1 MTLRSPSIAGRRGGD
16 GPGPGGWT
24 AGGRRA
30 PPVLRPG
37 HGPGR
42 PSQDGLAAVKR
53 WRQRAAFAVL
63 GALTL
68 LVLAPLALI
77 VAYLVVGGLPAIS
90 WEFLTR
96 GPSNMMRSGGI
107 FPAIAGT
114 FLLVT
119 GASLVAVPLGVA
131 AGLYLSEYARPTLF
145 TRLVRLAVVN
155 LAGVPSVV
163 YGLFGLSLFVVF
175 LRMGVSVMAGSLT
188 LGLLVLPVVISS
200 TEEAARN
207 VPQSHRHAS
216 LALGATRWSTV
227 RHVVIPGAAPGIL
240 TGIILAVSRSAGETA
255 PIMFTAAAF
264 FLPRLPGSPFDPV
277 MALPYHLYVLSTE
290 VARADPT
297 LRLGT
302 ALVLLTLVLLS
313 NLLAIVLR
321 ARMRAKYGG
330 GDET

>member
-1 MTLRSPSIAGRRGGD
+1 MAFF
-16 GPGPGGWT
+16 
-24 AGGRRA
+24 
-30 PPVLRPG
+30 VLWL
-37 HGPGR
+37 
-42 PSQDGLAAVKR
+42 LA
-53 WRQRAAFAVL
+53 
-63 GALTL
+63 L
-68 LVLAPLALI
+68 LVLTPLAGI
-77 VAYLVVGGLPAIS
+77 IGYLVMGGLPAIS
-90 WEFLTR
+90 WEFLTQ

-114 FLLVT
+114 FLLVI

-131 AGLYLSEYARPTLF
+131 GGLYLSEYARPSVF

-175 LRMGVSVMAGSLT
+175 LKMGVSVMAGSLT
-188 LGLLVLPVVISS
+188 LGLLVLPVVIAA

-207 VPQSHRHAS
+207 VPASHRHAS
-216 LALGATRWSTV
+216 LALGATRWHTV
-227 RHVVIPGAAPGIL
+227 RHVVIPEATPGIL

-302 ALVLLTLVLLS
+302 ALVLLTLVLAT
-313 NLLAIVLR
+313 NLLAIIFR
-321 ARMRAKYGG
+321 ARMRAKSGG
-330 GDET
+330 GGV